1 MSDSLEGLGHRLAQ
15 VCAREGLNQSEFA
28 LRIGVTPGFVS
39 DILRG
44 NKKPGC
50 EFLFNLRQS
59 LGVGI
64 DWLLTG
70 KGSMYGGEPIEIGL
84 FQHIVWQIQLVRA
97 ALIDEQP
104 AARQLL
110 DSLYQQPDTDTT
122 TFTASDW
129 QASHTSL
136 SLDDLALATVL
147 YNSHLWTQDADQR
160 IRNIHAAVLTH
171 FQVQKPANHLQS
183 LANALRPEQP
193 VQRITQIN
201 IGNNIRNSGR

>member
-1 MSDSLEGLGHRLAQ
+1 MSDTLEGLGYRLAQ
-15 VCAREGLNQSEFA
+15 VCTREGLNQTEFA

-50 EFLFNLRQS
+50 EFLTSLRQS
-59 LGVGI
+59 LGVSI

-70 KGSMYGGEPIEIGL
+70 KGSMYGGEPIELAL

-104 AARQLL
+104 AAKQLL
-110 DSLYQQPDTDTT
+110 DTLYSRQEGAASSL
-122 TFTASDW
+122 AESDW
-129 QASHTSL
+129 QAGLTSL
-136 SLDDLALATVL
+136 GQDDLALAMVL
-147 YNSHLWTQDADQR
+147 YNSHLWTQDVNQR
-160 IRNIHAAVLTH
+160 VCNIHAAVLAH
-171 FQVQKPANHLQS
+171 FQMQKPVNNLQS
-183 LANALRPEQP
+183 LFSALQSQRPAQS
-193 VQRITQIN
+193 ITQIN